1 MSEVIWYGDL
11 NECAHYSPSGRVAH
25 GSGEA
30 DLSRVVVESGEMLPF
45 FEGGRR
51 RALEFRH
58 GEAPF
63 LLGALGVGE
72 VKCDIH
78 KVDENDSSMTQI

>member
-1 MSEVIWYGDL
+1 
-11 NECAHYSPSGRVAH
+11 
-25 GSGEA
+25 
-30 DLSRVVVESGEMLPF
+30 MLPF